1 MLHKKYRPNVAA
13 IIMSPDYPNA

>member
-13 IIMSPDYPNA
+13 IIMSPDYPNT

>member
-13 IIMSPDYPNA
+13 IIMSPDYP